1 MKTVVI
7 TGASR
12 GIGAETARL
21 FSKNGYNVVINYNKS
36 EQAAFKLASELENAV
51 AVKADVS
58 TEGGAKFLIDEALRI
73 FGSVDVLVNNAGVS
87 MKKMLCDTTL
97 DDWKRHFEIN
107 VESVFL
113 CSKAASEI
121 MVRNKWGRII
131 NVSSMW
137 GIKGGSCEVCYSA
150 AKAAVIGFT
159 KALARELGPS
169 GITVNAVA
177 PGLIDT
183 DMNAD
188 LTNED
193 KEMII
198 EETPVSRIGTVTDV
212 AAAILYL
219 ASDGASFV
227 TAQVISAD
235 GGLI

>member
-36 EQAAFKLASELENAV
+36 EEAAKKLESELENAV
-51 AVKADVS
+51 AIKADVS
-58 TEGGAKFLIDEALRI
+58 TEEGANFLINEAVRI

-87 MKKMLCDTTL
+87 MKKMICDTSL
-97 DDWKRHFEIN
+97 SDWKRHFEIN

-121 MVRNKWGRII
+121 MVKNKWGRII

-188 LTNED
+188 LTKED

-198 EETPVSRIGTVTDV
+198 DETPVSRIGTAADV
-212 AAAILYL
+212 AFAILYL

-227 TAQVISAD
+227 TAQVISTD
-235 GGLI
+235 GGVI

>member
-21 FSKNGYNVVINYNKS
+21 FSKNGYNVVINYNRS

-58 TEGGAKFLIDEALRI
+58 TEGGAKFLIDEAARI

-97 DDWKRHFEIN
+97 DDWKRNFEIN

-188 LTNED
+188 LTKED

>member
-36 EQAAFKLASELENAV
+36 EEAAKKLESELANAV
-51 AVKADVS
+51 AIKADVS
-58 TEGGAKFLIDEALRI
+58 TEEGANFLINEAIRI
-73 FGSVDVLVNNAGVS
+73 FGSVDVVVNNAGVS
-87 MKKMLCDTTL
+87 MKKMICDTSL
-97 DDWKRHFEIN
+97 SDWKRHFEIN

-121 MVRNKWGRII
+121 MVKNKWGRII

-188 LTNED
+188 LTKED

-198 EETPVSRIGTVTDV
+198 DETPVSRIGTAADV
-212 AAAILYL
+212 ASAILYL

-227 TAQVISAD
+227 TAQVISTD
-235 GGLI
+235 GGVI

>member
-188 LTNED
+188 LTKED

-198 EETPVSRIGTVTDV
+198 DETPVSRIGTAADV
-212 AAAILYL
+212 ALAILYL

>member
-198 EETPVSRIGTVTDV
+198 EETPISRIGTVTDV

>member
-1 MKTVVI
+1 MTTVVI

-21 FSKNGYNVVINYNKS
+21 FSKKGYNVVINYNKS
-36 EQAAFKLASELENAV
+36 EEAAKKLESELENAV
-51 AVKADVS
+51 AIKADVS
-58 TEGGAKFLIDEALRI
+58 TEEGANFLINEALRI
-73 FGSVDVLVNNAGVS
+73 FGSVDVVVNNAGVS
-87 MKKMLCDTTL
+87 MKKMICDTSL
-97 DDWKRHFEIN
+97 SDWKRHFEIN

-121 MVRNKWGRII
+121 MVKNKWGRII

-150 AKAAVIGFT
+150 AKAAVRGFT

-188 LTNED
+188 LTKED

-198 EETPVSRIGTVTDV
+198 DETPVSRIGTAADV
-212 AAAILYL
+212 ASAILYL

-227 TAQVISAD
+227 TAQVISTD
-235 GGLI
+235 GGVI